1 MIQINMLS
9 RVLLVAV
16 FAFSSAINLFAQK
29 EKMQSVY
36 VFNFIS
42 KYVEWPASEKSGD
55 FVIGVLGN
63 SLILDEFRELAK
75 TRAVGNQKIIATK
88 FNSASD
94 ISKCHVLFIAK
105 SKMDEITAAL
115 EKAGN
120 TLIITDDEQGIKD
133 GVVINFR
140 VVDNKQR
147 FEYSQASAKSR
158 GLIVSPELAKIAL
171 NNN

>member
-1 MIQINMLS
+1 MLT
-9 RVLLVAV
+9 RVLLISV
-16 FAFSSAINLFAQK
+16 FTFLSALNLFAQK

-55 FVIGVLGN
+55 FIIGVLGN

-75 TRAVGNQKIIATK
+75 TRAVGNQKIVATK

-105 SKMDEITAAL
+105 SKLDEIGTAIG
-115 EKAGN
+115 KVGN
-120 TLIITDDEQGIKD
+120 TLIITDDEQGIKE
-133 GVVINFR
+133 GVAINFL

-147 FEYSQASAKSR
+147 FEYKPVSAKSR

-171 NNN
+171 NSN